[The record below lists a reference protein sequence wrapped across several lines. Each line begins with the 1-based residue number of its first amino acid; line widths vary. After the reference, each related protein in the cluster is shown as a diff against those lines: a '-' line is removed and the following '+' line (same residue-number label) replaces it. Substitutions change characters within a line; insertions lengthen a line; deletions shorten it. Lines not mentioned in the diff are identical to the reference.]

1 MKSEIVRLSC
11 DYGAKTY
18 CVEIDLRKSPYYGK
32 LPSVMKPEYL
42 SFYST
47 IDDPVMLDIANQ
59 LNNQLI
65 GRRDFI
71 KISVLLAFVQQN
83 IRYVTDEERFGR
95 DVWETPMYVI
105 KERMADCDG
114 MASLYTSI
122 AYNMGLDVVSVIVTG
137 HMCSAVN
144 AAGCH
149 GKKYEYAGKTY
160 YHVETTDILPAVG
173 RYWDGFTRELY
184 IEPPL
189 PPSEEFKGM
198 MVDYL

>member
-1 MKSEIVRLSC
+1 MKSEIVGLSC

-18 CVEIDLRKSPYYGK
+18 CVEIDLRKSPYYRK

-95 DVWETPMYVI
+95 DVWETPP
-105 KERMADCDG
+105 
-114 MASLYTSI
+114 LF
-122 AYNMGLDVVSVIVTG
+122 GLL
-137 HMCSAVN
+137 M
-144 AAGCH
+144 
-149 GKKYEYAGKTY
+149 
-160 YHVETTDILPAVG
+160 
-173 RYWDGFTRELY
+173 RGFF
-184 IEPPL
+184 PL
-189 PPSEEFKGM
+189 VLGTCCPKRGP
-198 MVDYL
+198 